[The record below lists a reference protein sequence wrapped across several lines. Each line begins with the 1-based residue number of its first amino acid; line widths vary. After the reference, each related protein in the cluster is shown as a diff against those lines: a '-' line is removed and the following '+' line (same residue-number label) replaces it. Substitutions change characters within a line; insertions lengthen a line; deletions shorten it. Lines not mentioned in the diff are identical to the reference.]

1 MMKLILFALPTLLIV
16 SASAQAPATRDRPTY
31 ARIKATLD
39 KIPAIDTHEHIQPFS
54 ELPGRIRTERG
65 LGVNL
70 FSVWK
75 NSYYSWV
82 HPLTPWSDGQTFDS
96 WWSTAKGDFE
106 NAKATG
112 FYRYQLSAFRDLYGV
127 DFETLTPAQA
137 RELDRK
143 IFENYKDA
151 AWIRR
156 VITEKANIELML
168 FDPRIRFDFEAPYDF
183 AVVAMRV
190 NPLLLA
196 FHPDETPDPLH
207 SPYAFAQKRGL
218 RMSTLDD
225 YLVVLDRL
233 FHEAARAGIV
243 CLKYSGAYRR
253 TLQFERVGAAEAAT
267 IFGKRRQ
274 DLQERQIKT
283 FEDFVFWKL
292 CELAAKYD
300 LPFQVHTGHG
310 RLQGSNPMLMLDL
323 IEANPK
329 TKFVLFHG
337 GFPWV
342 GETGAIAMKN
352 VGNVWID
359 SVWLPT
365 ISFTMAKRALHE
377 WLEMLPA
384 DKIMWGGDALLVEGL
399 YGGTLYTRECLAEVL
414 AEKVE
419 QRQLRE
425 PDALR
430 IGRQILRENALNLFP
445 GMRKKLW
452 RNGAQR

>member
-1 MMKLILFALPTLLIV
+1 MPRPLLFGLSLLAAFSLP
-16 SASAQAPATRDRPTY
+16 AQNPATRDRPTY
-31 ARIKATLD
+31 ARIKAHLD
-39 KIPAIDTHEHIQPFS
+39 RIPSIDTHEHIQPFS
-54 ELPGRIRTERG
+54 EIPGRIQTERG
-65 LGVNL
+65 IGVNL

-82 HPLTPWSDGQTFDS
+82 HKLTPWTDGQTFDS
-96 WWSTAKGDFE
+96 WWKVARGDFE
-106 NAKATG
+106 NAKATS

-127 DFETLTPAQA
+127 DFETITPAQA
-137 RELDRK
+137 RELDRR

-151 AWIRR
+151 SWIRK

-168 FDPRIRFDFEAPYDF
+168 FDPRIRFDFEPPYDF
-183 AVVAMRV
+183 AVLAMRV

-207 SPYAFAQKRGL
+207 SAYAFAQKRGL
-218 RMSTLDD
+218 RMGILDE
-225 YLVVLDRL
+225 YLIVLERL
-233 FHEAARAGIV
+233 FQEASRAGIV
-243 CLKYSGAYRR
+243 CLKYAGAYRR
-253 TLQFERVGAAEAAT
+253 TLQFDRVQASEAAT
-267 IFGKRRQ
+267 VFGKRRQ
-274 DLQERQIKT
+274 DLNERQIKA

-310 RLQGSNPMLMLDL
+310 RLQGSNPMLLLDL

-365 ISFTMAKRALHE
+365 ISFTMGKRALHE
-377 WLEMLPA
+377 WLEMVPSN
-384 DKIMWGGDALLVEGL
+384 KILWGADALLVEGV
-399 YGGTLYTRECLAEVL
+399 YGATLYTRECLAEVL

-425 PDALR
+425 QDALR
-430 IGRQILRENALNLFP
+430 IGRQILRENALELFP
-445 GMRKKLW
+445 GMRQKLW
-452 RNGAQR
+452 KREAKR